1 MNNTDEET
9 RYNIQCNIVEKYY
22 KEYDNNLTEWK
33 EVSDLEL
40 DLNDRIIIYFCPD
53 SQKNIYK
60 LYPKCGKIIQIID
73 NYLIRDIS
81 GEIINMLHE
90 NVSYFGDNRGY
101 TIQIFKVITKKRKFE
116 D

>member
-40 DLNDRIIIYFCPD
+40 DLNDRIP
-53 SQKNIYK
+53 
-60 LYPKCGKIIQIID
+60 GVQICKVSS
-73 NYLIRDIS
+73 RHHKK
-81 GEIINMLHE
+81 EI
-90 NVSYFGDNRGY
+90 
-101 TIQIFKVITKKRKFE
+101 
-116 D
+116 